1 MLAARDFRDASVAG
15 NIFISY
21 RRDDTRAD
29 ARSIYQRLQKTFG
42 AKKLFMDVD
51 TIERGRDFRGVIESY
66 LANSAVML
74 VLIGQNWLGTSPD
87 PRVRRIDDPS
97 DFISVEISTALR
109 RDIAVIPVLVDGAQ
123 MPQAQD
129 LPAEIRPL
137 AYRQAA
143 RITHENFSTD
153 MERLERDLMAI
164 TGSSRRWRMIAP
176 AVVMLLAALGVG
188 VYQLMGTDQVTQ
200 PTQVIKQ
207 TGDRQED
214 PGARVVTERAF
225 TSFEPNTD
233 RPGGDYSSHRL
244 SEADA
249 ILCQKLCAEDQ
260 RCLAWTY
267 VAPGYQEAN
276 AVCWLKN
283 SVPEGTRTDACC
295 TSGVAYY
302 RRPGN

>member
-1 MLAARDFRDASVAG
+1 MAG

-51 TIERGRDFRGVIESY
+51 TIERGRDFRGVIDAY
-66 LANSAVML
+66 LADSAAML
-74 VLIGQNWLGTSPD
+74 VLIGRNWLGPSTD
-87 PRVRRIDDPS
+87 TNVRRINDPA
-97 DFISVEISTALR
+97 DFVSVEISTALR

-137 AYRQAA
+137 AFRQAA
-143 RITHENFSTD
+143 RISHENFSTD
-153 MERLERDLMAI
+153 MERLERDLMVV
-164 TGSSRRWRMIAP
+164 TGLRRRWKMIAP
-176 AVVMLLAALGVG
+176 AAAALLVVAGIG
-188 VYQLMGTDQVTQ
+188 AYQVMGTNWLAQQAGNDPVHVT
-200 PTQVIKQ
+200 KQ
-207 TGDRQED
+207 AGDRQED
-214 PGARVVTERAF
+214 PATRVVTERAF
-225 TSFEPNTD
+225 TSFEANTD
-233 RPGGDYSSHRL
+233 LPGGDYSSHRL
-244 SEADA
+244 SDADA

-267 VAPGYQEAN
+267 VAPGYQEAS

-283 SVPEGTRTDACC
+283 IVPAAQRRDACC

-302 RRPGN
+302 RRPSP

>member
-1 MLAARDFRDASVAG
+1 VAG

-29 ARSIYQRLQKTFG
+29 ARSIYQRLQNTFG
-42 AKKLFMDVD
+42 TKKLFMDVD
-51 TIERGRDFRGVIESY
+51 TIERGRDFRGVIETY
-66 LANSAVML
+66 LADSAVML
-74 VLIGQNWLGTSPD
+74 VLIGRNWLGSSANAD
-87 PRVRRIDDPS
+87 LRRIDDPA
-97 DFISVEISTALR
+97 DFVSVEIVTALQ
-109 RDIAVIPVLVDGAQ
+109 RDIPVIPVLMEGAQ
-123 MPQAQD
+123 MPRSQD
-129 LPAEIRPL
+129 LPAELRPL

-164 TGSSRRWRMIAP
+164 VGPSRRWRVIAAAAAVSLAVLGAAVYYLIGSDRAPQP
-176 AVVMLLAALGVG
+176 A
-188 VYQLMGTDQVTQ
+188 QLT
-200 PTQVIKQ
+200 KQ
-207 TGDRQED
+207 TEDRQQD
-214 PGARVVTERAF
+214 PGAQVVTERAF

-233 RPGGDYSSHRL
+233 RPGGDYTSHRL
-244 SEADA
+244 PEADP

-267 VAPGYQEAN
+267 VAPAYQEAN

-283 SVPEGTRTDACC
+283 VVPAGTRKDACC

-302 RRPGN
+302 RRPSN

>member
-1 MLAARDFRDASVAG
+1 VAG
-15 NIFISY
+15 KIFISY

-29 ARSIYQRLQKTFG
+29 ARSIYQRLQRTFG

-51 TIERGRDFRGVIESY
+51 TIERGRDFRSAIDAY
-66 LANSAVML
+66 LANSAAML
-74 VLIGQNWLGTSPD
+74 VLIGRNWLGTSAETS
-87 PRVRRIDDPS
+87 VRRINDPA
-97 DFISVEISTALR
+97 DFVSVEISTALR

-123 MPQAQD
+123 MPQSQD

-137 AYRQAA
+137 AFRQAA

-153 MERLERDLMAI
+153 MERLERDLMVI
-164 TGSSRRWRMIAP
+164 TGLRRRWKLLAP
-176 AVVMLLAALGVG
+176 AGVALLAVLGIAA
-188 VYQLMGTDQVTQ
+188 YRLMGPNWVTQ
-200 PTQVIKQ
+200 PAEDPNQVVKQ

-214 PGARVVTERAF
+214 PAARVVTERAF
-225 TSFEPNTD
+225 TSFEANTD
-233 RPGGDYSSHRL
+233 RPGGDYTSHRL

-283 SVPEGTRTDACC
+283 IVPSGTRQDACC

-302 RRPGN
+302 RRPAN

>member
-1 MLAARDFRDASVAG
+1 VAG
-15 NIFISY
+15 KIFISY

-51 TIERGRDFRGVIESY
+51 TIERGRDFRSAIDAY
-66 LANSAVML
+66 LANSAAML
-74 VLIGQNWLGTSPD
+74 VLIGRNWLGTNAKTN
-87 PRVRRIDDPS
+87 VRRINDPA
-97 DFISVEISTALR
+97 DFVSVEISTALR

-123 MPQAQD
+123 MPQSED

-137 AYRQAA
+137 AFRQAA

-153 MERLERDLMAI
+153 MERLERDLMVV
-164 TGSSRRWRMIAP
+164 TGLQRRWKLLAP
-176 AVVMLLAALGVG
+176 AGVVLLAVLGIG
-188 VYQLMGTDQVTQ
+188 AYQLMGANWVTQ
-200 PTQVIKQ
+200 TAEDPNRLVKQ

-225 TSFEPNTD
+225 TSFEANTD
-233 RPGGDYSSHRL
+233 RPGGDYTSHRL

-283 SVPEGTRTDACC
+283 IVPSGTRTDACC

>member
-1 MLAARDFRDASVAG
+1 MAG

-29 ARSIYQRLQKTFG
+29 ARSIYQRLQRTFG

-51 TIERGRDFRGVIESY
+51 TIERGRDFRSVIDAY
-66 LANSAVML
+66 LANSAAML
-74 VLIGQNWLGTSPD
+74 VLIGRNWLGPSTD
-87 PRVRRIDDPS
+87 TNVRRINDS
-97 DFISVEISTALR
+97 TDFVSVEISTALR

-123 MPQAQD
+123 MPQSQD

-137 AYRQAA
+137 AFRQAA

-153 MERLERDLMAI
+153 MERLERDLMVI
-164 TGSSRRWRMIAP
+164 TGLRRKWKMIAP
-176 AVVMLLAALGVG
+176 VGVGLLAVVGIG
-188 VYQLMGTDQVTQ
+188 VYQLVGSNWLTQPAEDDPVQVT
-200 PTQVIKQ
+200 KQ
-207 TGDRQED
+207 AGDRQED
-214 PGARVVTERAF
+214 PGTLAVTERAF
-225 TSFEPNTD
+225 TSFETNTD
-233 RPGGDYSSHRL
+233 RPGGDYTSHRL
-244 SEADA
+244 SDADA

-267 VAPGYQEAN
+267 VAPGYQEAS

-283 SVPEGTRTDACC
+283 TVPAAQRRDACC

-302 RRPGN
+302 RRPSH